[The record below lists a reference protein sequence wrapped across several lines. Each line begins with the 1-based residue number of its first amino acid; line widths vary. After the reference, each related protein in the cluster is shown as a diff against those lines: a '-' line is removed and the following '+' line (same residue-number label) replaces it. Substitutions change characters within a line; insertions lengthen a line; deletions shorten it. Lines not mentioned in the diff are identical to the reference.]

1 MQRFH
6 VLHFFNLNMNALGT
20 MIYAEMYFII
30 SLKLRRSYTAL
41 YCRACWEHKTF
52 DVWMQGRQT
61 HVHSASWKNEFNHRH
76 VETSSRDNTKDEW
89 EHLYH
94 LSSLWGSQNK
104 WPLWHHTLVSW
115 CNQTDLF
122 RPKAEPIVHPEYSE
136 VWLEDVDPVSKS
148 TEKTLSRE
156 WKLQIKITFA
166 KKSVKLQT
174 INLIIKQPI
183 FIFVK
188 LKIKTYTIWC
198 FYIIHLWYCNPWTT
212 HRHL

>member
-1 MQRFH
+1 MIKTERRTPFQIMQRFH

-20 MIYAEMYFII
+20 MIYVEMYFII

-76 VETSSRDNTKDEW
+76 VETSWDNTKVEW
-89 EHLYH
+89 EHSYH

-166 KKSVKLQT
+166 NKEC
-174 INLIIKQPI
+174 
-183 FIFVK
+183 
-188 LKIKTYTIWC
+188 KTP
-198 FYIIHLWYCNPWTT
+198 NN
-212 HRHL
+212 